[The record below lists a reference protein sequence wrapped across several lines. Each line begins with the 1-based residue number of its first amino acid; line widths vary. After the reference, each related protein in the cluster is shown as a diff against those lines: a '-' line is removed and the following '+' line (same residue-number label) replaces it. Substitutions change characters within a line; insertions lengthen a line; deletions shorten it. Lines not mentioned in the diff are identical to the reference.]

1 MITAVANNETPK
13 KTVVVTGDITID
25 WNLARSRGPEVKG
38 PAWLSDVCAHV
49 SWQHGA
55 AALLANIIK
64 AVAEPAGFTVL
75 QPQVPVKAPG
85 APAPQ
90 LQPEDPAYHHSYAS
104 WMLYPYSTDPADKKS
119 PMSWRIHEF
128 LGINPSSQKGA
139 PADWAKVQ
147 GDDADAQLVVLDDAA
162 LGFNRLETLWPA
174 AITTQGRSPWII
186 VKVARIGDG
195 SLWTKLMEHKDR
207 LIVVINVN
215 DLRHKEA
222 QISRELSWERTA
234 QDLAWEIAFN
244 PAFSDLAHCAHV
256 VVSFN
261 AAGALMFSRRE
272 PGFPPGCRL
281 IFDPSVIEGVWESS
295 REGRMRGYTSCLT
308 AAIAREI
315 LQASGNPNIE
325 RGVQGGLT
333 ALRALHCEGYG
344 QRGTTA
350 RDVKLEFPLQAVLR
364 AMEEGSNTLPFSSVN
379 VRLPGLIRKGGSVG
393 GIARPWTILEEAYP
407 GAALAKA
414 VEAFS
419 VGVEK
424 ALASAPIGKFGKLV
438 TVDRQ
443 EIESLRTIGGLVSE
457 YADLERP
464 RRPLSIAV
472 FGPPG
477 SGKSFGIKQLALSL
491 RPGEIEIREFN
502 MSQFQSTA
510 ELISALHQ
518 VRDIGLNHKL
528 PLVFW
533 DEFDS
538 SMGTTPFGWLRHFLA
553 PMQDGKFQEGDLDH
567 PIGRAIFVFAGGTS
581 HRYQEFGQS
590 KDEKE
595 RQLLKE
601 LKVPDFISRLKGF
614 LNVLG
619 PNPIHSE
626 GRDPFYVLRRAI
638 LLRSML
644 NDVPGI
650 MKGKTPQIDSGVL
663 NAFLTTREYRH
674 GARSMESIIAASRL
688 SGKNKFE
695 RSSLPPEDQLELH
708 VEAKDFIARVHRLE
722 LKGEI
727 LERLAKAAHELFCEK
742 LRAKGWQSGAVLDEP
757 NKRHP
762 NLKDYEQLT
771 EEDRQ
776 QNRDQVQ
783 DIPAK
788 LAYAGCDMI
797 PDRTGTMPREFPAAI
812 LEELASRE
820 HTRWIRLKIA
830 AGWTYGKDRNDQLKL
845 HPCLLPWSE
854 EDRANH
860 AEYADAIGP
869 VILPESEKDKDRHA
883 VRDIPEVLAKAGF
896 KVVWP
901 NEN

>member
-1 MITAVANNETPK
+1 MANSGTPK
-13 KTVVVTGDITID
+13 RTVVVTGDITID
-25 WNLARSRGPEVKG
+25 WNLARSRGPGAKG
-38 PAWLSDVCAHV
+38 PAWLQDVCAHV
-49 SWQHGA
+49 SWQRGG
-55 AALLANIIK
+55 AALLADLIK
-64 AVAEPAGFTVL
+64 AVAAPAGFAVL
-75 QPQVPVKAPG
+75 QPRVPAKDPD
-85 APAPQ
+85 APAAT
-90 LQPEDPAYHHSYAS
+90 LQPEDRTYHHSYTS
-104 WMLYPYSTDPADKKS
+104 WMLYPYSADKADEKA

-128 LGINPSSQKGA
+128 LGINRCGRMDDPG
-139 PADWAKVQ
+139 DWAKVQ
-147 GDDADAQLVVLDDAA
+147 GDDPDAELVVLDDAA
-162 LGFNRLETLWPA
+162 LGFNQLETLWPA
-174 AITTQGRSPWII
+174 AITTAGREPWVV
-186 VKVARIGDG
+186 VKTARIGDG
-195 SLWTKLMEHKDR
+195 ALWTKLIERHRDR

-215 DLRHKEA
+215 DFRHKEA
-222 QISRELSWERTA
+222 QISHELSWERTA

-244 PAFSDLAHCAHV
+244 PAFSDLARCAHV

-261 AAGALMFSRRE
+261 AAGAFIFSRRE
-272 PGFPPGCRL
+272 QGFPPSCRL
-281 IFDPSVIEGVWESS
+281 VFDPTVIEGAWERF
-295 REGRMRGYTSCLT
+295 REGRMMGYSSCLT
-308 AAIAREI
+308 ASIARE
-315 LQASGNPNIE
+315 LMQNPGKPNIE

-350 RDVKLEFPLQAVLR
+350 SDVKLAFPLEAVLR
-364 AMEEGSNTLPFSSVN
+364 AMEEGSNQWTFSSVN
-379 VRLPGLIRKGGSVG
+379 VRLPGLIRKSGSAS

-407 GAALAKA
+407 GEALAKA

-419 VGVEK
+419 VGIEK
-424 ALASAPIGKFGKLV
+424 ALKNVPIGRFGKLV

-443 EIESLRTIGGLVSE
+443 EIESLRTIGALVSE

-464 RRPLSIAV
+464 SRPLSIAV

-477 SGKSFGIKQLALSL
+477 SGKSFGIKQLAASL
-491 RPGEIEIREFN
+491 RPGEIEVREFN

-518 VRDIGLNHKL
+518 VRDVGLNHKL

-538 SMGTTPFGWLRHFLA
+538 SMGETPYGWLRHFLA

-567 PIGRAIFVFAGGTS
+567 PIGKAIFVFAGGTS
-581 HRYQEFGQS
+581 QRYQDFGKS
-590 KDEKE
+590 ENEDERKAF
-595 RQLLKE
+595 KK

-650 MKGKTPQIDSGVL
+650 MKSKAPQIDSGVL

-708 VEAKDFIARVHRLE
+708 VEARDFIARVHKLE
-722 LKGEI
+722 IKGEI
-727 LERLAKAAHELFCEK
+727 LERLARAAHDLFCEN
-742 LRAKGWQSGAVLDEP
+742 LRANGWDYDAVLDTV
-757 NKRHP
+757 NKKHP
-762 NLKDYEQLT
+762 KLVAYDDNRLT

-776 QNRDQVQ
+776 QNRDQVK
-783 DIPAK
+783 DIPGK
-788 LAYAGCDMI
+788 LAYAGCDMV
-797 PDRTGTMPREFPAAI
+797 PDRTGTVPREFPAAI

-820 HTRWIRLKIA
+820 HTRWARMKL
-830 AGWTYGKDRNDQLKL
+830 AGGWIYGEKRIDEQKVQ
-845 HPCLLPWSE
+845 PCLLPWSE
-854 EDRANH
+854 ADRANY
-860 AEYADAIGP
+860 AEYAGAIGP
-869 VILPESEKDKDRHA
+869 GILPEEEKEKDRNA
-883 VRDIPEVLAKAGF
+883 VRDIPKILSKAGF

-901 NEN
+901 NED